1 MVYKRKTT
9 TEERELIK
17 FLYMEKRYSLRE
29 IAGKVGRSAATV
41 MRVLKECNSASRH
54 SRTQANVN
62 YKRRGRPRK
71 LSSREERLLIRALH
85 KLRRTEGNFT
95 AKRLMNEANISESN
109 VSVLTVAR
117 FLNSKGYFYLQAR
130 KKGLLTNND
139 KNLRVSFAKKVREEY
154 NNELWTQ
161 KIAFYLDGVA
171 FAHKTNPLD
180 QARAPTGRI
189 YRKKSEGLNQYCTA
203 KGSKVGSGGKIVKF
217 LVAISY
223 NVGVILCEEYEHMT
237 GNFFASFIGQTFEQM
252 FVESKKG
259 DTRLFIQDNDPSQ
272 NSAVAKIALQRVS
285 AQLLKIPPRSPDL
298 NPIENMFKSDSDDL
312 HDSTIEKQLERESFT
327 QFKERVKDTIVRFPV
342 AKINNLIESMDRH
355 IQLILETKGQRLKY

>member
-1 MVYKRKTT
+1 MVYNKKTT
-9 TEERELIK
+9 AEERALIR
-17 FLYMEKRYSLRE
+17 FLYVEKRYSLRE

-41 MRVLKECNSASRH
+41 MRVLKESNSASRH
-54 SRTQANVN
+54 SRTQANVT

-109 VSVLTVAR
+109 VSVRTVAR

-223 NVGVILCEEYEHMT
+223 NVGVILCEEYEHD
-237 GNFFASFIGQTFEQM
+237 GKFFCVF
-252 FVESKKG
+252 
-259 DTRLFIQDNDPSQ
+259 
-272 NSAVAKIALQRVS
+272 
-285 AQLLKIPPRSPDL
+285 
-298 NPIENMFKSDSDDL
+298 
-312 HDSTIEKQLERESFT
+312 H
-327 QFKERVKDTIVRFPV
+327 
-342 AKINNLIESMDRH
+342 
-355 IQLILETKGQRLKY
+355 

>member
-1 MVYKRKTT
+1 
-9 TEERELIK
+9 
-17 FLYMEKRYSLRE
+17 
-29 IAGKVGRSAATV
+29 
-41 MRVLKECNSASRH
+41 
-54 SRTQANVN
+54 
-62 YKRRGRPRK
+62 
-71 LSSREERLLIRALH
+71 
-85 KLRRTEGNFT
+85 
-95 AKRLMNEANISESN
+95 MNEANISESN
-109 VSVLTVAR
+109 VSVRTVAR

-130 KKGLLTNND
+130 KKGLLTKND
-139 KNLRVSFAKKVREEY
+139 KNLRVAFAKKVREEY
-154 NNELWTQ
+154 NKELWTQ

-171 FAHKTNPLD
+171 FAHKNNPLD

-237 GNFFASFIGQTFEQM
+237 GNFFASFTDKTFEQM

-259 DTRLFIQDNDPSQ
+259 NTRLFIQDNDPSQ
-272 NSAVAKIALQRVS
+272 NSAVAKIAMQRVS

-298 NPIENMFKSDSDDL
+298 NPRENMFKSVSDDL
-312 HDSTIEKQLERESFT
+312 HDSAIEKQLERESFT

-342 AKINNLIESMDRH
+342 AKMNNLIRNPW
-355 IQLILETKGQRLKY
+355 TGVYNWY

>member
-9 TEERELIK
+9 TEERELIR

-41 MRVLKECNSASRH
+41 MRVLKESHSASRQ
-54 SRTQANVN
+54 SRTHANVT

-95 AKRLMNEANISESN
+95 VKRLMNEANILVSN
-109 VSVLTVAR
+109 ASVRTVAR
-117 FLNSKGYFYLQAR
+117 FLNSQGYFYLQAR

-139 KNLRVSFAKKVREEY
+139 KNLRVAFAKKVREEY

-189 YRKKSEGLNQYCTA
+189 YRKESEGLNQYCTA

-223 NVGVILCEEYEHMT
+223 NVGVILRKEYERMT
-237 GNFFASFIGQTFEQM
+237 GNFFSSFIDKTFEQM
-252 FVESKKG
+252 FVKSKTG
-259 DTRLFIQDNDPSQ
+259 NTRLFIQDNDPSQ
-272 NSAVAKIALQRVS
+272 NSAVAKIALQRVN

-298 NPIENMFKSDSDDL
+298 NPIENMFKSVSDDL

-355 IQLILETKGQRLKY
+355 TGRSEVAREIGSS

>member
-1 MVYKRKTT
+1 
-9 TEERELIK
+9 
-17 FLYMEKRYSLRE
+17 
-29 IAGKVGRSAATV
+29 
-41 MRVLKECNSASRH
+41 MRVLKESHSASRH
-54 SRTQANVN
+54 SRTHANVT
-62 YKRRGRPRK
+62 YKRRGTPRK
-71 LSSREERLLIRALH
+71 LSSREERHLIRALD

-95 AKRLMNEANISESN
+95 VKRLMNEANISESN
-109 VSVLTVAR
+109 ASVHTVAR

-139 KNLRVSFAKKVREEY
+139 KNLRLAFAKKVREEY
-154 NNELWTQ
+154 NKELWTQ
-161 KIAFYLDGVA
+161 KIPFYLDGVA
-171 FAHKTNPLD
+171 SAHKTNPLD

-189 YRKKSEGLNQYCTA
+189 YRKKSGLNQYCTG
-203 KGSKVGSGGKIVKF
+203 KGSKVGSGGKTLKY

-223 NVGVILCEEYEHMT
+223 NVGVILFEEYEHMT

-298 NPIENMFKSDSDDL
+298 NPIENMFKSVSDDL
-312 HDSTIEKQLERESFT
+312 HDSAIEKQLERESFT
-327 QFKERVKDTIVRFPV
+327 QFKERVKDTIVQFPV
-342 AKINNLIESMDRH
+342 AKINNLIESMDRR